1 MLNINKNI
9 THYKTFE
16 NEIELRIKEINDLNK
31 KRNCILQQKIKNN
44 INKHEIEIN
53 NLNENCDKRIK
64 KIESKLKDEYD
75 KRYTIKLQE

>member
-64 KIESKLKDEYD
+64 
-75 KRYTIKLQE
+75 